1 MTHNITDDA
10 FEQEI
15 ANSKIPVL
23 VDFWAPWCGPCKR
36 YKPTFEEF
44 SASSNSKCFIVNIED
59 ESSLAED
66 YGIMSIPCTIVFEN
80 GIEKTRKLGILSL
93 NDLKSLDS

>member
-1 MTHNITDDA
+1 MELNTFNFQDTLDSNENVI
-10 FEQEI
+10 
-15 ANSKIPVL
+15 

-44 SASSNSKCFIVNIED
+44 SESSNSKCFIVNIED

>member
-1 MTHNITDDA
+1 MELNTFNFQDTLDSNENVI
-10 FEQEI
+10 
-15 ANSKIPVL
+15 

-44 SASSNSKCFIVNIED
+44 ATSSNSKCFTVNIEA

-80 GIEKTRKLGILSL
+80 GIEKTRKLGILSS